1 MRKKIIVL
9 GLITVLMFTGC
20 QKAPENSIVKK
31 KSFDNMIK
39 KAQDESN
46 GSKDV
51 AGVAD
56 NYTIYE
62 NEFSDEKLGVS
73 VKANAK
79 VEIPATD
86 KLSVYRV
93 KQKKISQNF
102 IDKVVNAL
110 GIENQMYDGSMLD
123 VKTKDDIAKE
133 IQRLKK
139 EMKSLSSSDEDKI
152 TKKEDELSIKQYEKE
167 YKNAPESVNMDEYK
181 MDIKLNKVDD
191 LVKKYNNSEFYEW
204 VASHNKGGE
213 YMYCI
218 GEANDGSKKSIY
230 VQNNKNYGNCFRY
243 FSSRNVYGFIKSA
256 AIGDYLDT
264 NLGMWPADEK
274 PSMENLR
281 LVGEEEDYY
290 DNIFKYE
297 KEYKNEKTTISADR
311 AQQIADDFLNKID
324 LKDFTCSKNQLVY
337 EMIDSEVTE
346 YDRGARKVYFLRYLR
361 QVDNVQVNNESGTK
375 FADSGSGDN
384 YQKFMWPGES
394 IDFIINDDG
403 IVTFNYNTPIEI
415 TKTVVEKSN
424 LKKFDEIKDTFE
436 QMITTTNSVENSEEK
451 IDMNVNEVVL
461 RYMRISEENSFDTG
475 LLVPVWEFLGTKE
488 SNYEKSDSSEE
499 KNLLTIN
506 GIDGT
511 VIDVQLGY

>member
-1 MRKKIIVL
+1 
-9 GLITVLMFTGC
+9 
-20 QKAPENSIVKK
+20 
-31 KSFDNMIK
+31 
-39 KAQDESN
+39 
-46 GSKDV
+46 
-51 AGVAD
+51 
-56 NYTIYE
+56 
-62 NEFSDEKLGVS
+62 
-73 VKANAK
+73 
-79 VEIPATD
+79 
-86 KLSVYRV
+86 
-93 KQKKISQNF
+93 
-102 IDKVVNAL
+102 
-110 GIENQMYDGSMLD
+110 
-123 VKTKDDIAKE
+123 
-133 IQRLKK
+133 
-139 EMKSLSSSDEDKI
+139 
-152 TKKEDELSIKQYEKE
+152 
-167 YKNAPESVNMDEYK
+167 
-181 MDIKLNKVDD
+181 
-191 LVKKYNNSEFYEW
+191 
-204 VASHNKGGE
+204 
-213 YMYCI
+213 
-218 GEANDGSKKSIY
+218 
-230 VQNNKNYGNCFRY
+230 
-243 FSSRNVYGFIKSA
+243 
-256 AIGDYLDT
+256 
-264 NLGMWPADEK
+264 
-274 PSMENLR
+274 
-281 LVGEEEDYY
+281 
-290 DNIFKYE
+290 
-297 KEYKNEKTTISADR
+297 
-311 AQQIADDFLNKID
+311 
-324 LKDFTCSKNQLVY
+324 
-337 EMIDSEVTE
+337 MIDSEGTE